1 MNILVMI
8 SGEFRR
14 ALLQTSKRK
23 KKMPVFELFI
33 DFTFSL
39 SSGLKSCA
47 VEKFSHFGL
56 WFVA

>member
-1 MNILVMI
+1 VNSEERYYKLPK
-8 SGEFRR
+8 ER
-14 ALLQTSKRK
+14 

-39 SSGLKSCA
+39 SSGLKSFA
-47 VEKFSHFGL
+47 VETFSHFGL